1 MVEAARTMASPAA
14 IWAIVIVAVVALAF
28 WLVAIYLADRSQ
40 VRASGRARAAT
51 RPVYAGSWA
60 TGSMADEQAGEIPEQ
75 AAPEQAAPE
84 QAAPEQAASEPAEAR
99 GRHVRDEPATEGETP
114 TRVDIPAQPAAGSGR
129 HAMPAQRT
137 GDADR
142 PDHSG
147 AGRSNTG
154 RSGAGQ
160 GTPEEDQGR

>member
-60 TGSMADEQAGEIPEQ
+60 RGGSMADEQAGEIPEQ

-84 QAAPEQAASEPAEAR
+84 QAEAR

-114 TRVDIPAQPAAGSGR
+114 TRADIPAQPAAGSERPAAGSGR
-129 HAMPAQRT
+129 HAMPTQRT

-142 PDHSG
+142 AEHSNT
-147 AGRSNTG
+147 GRSGTG

>member
-1 MVEAARTMASPAA
+1 MFEAARTTASTGAT
-14 IWAIVIVAVVALAF
+14 WAIVIVSVSVLAF

-40 VRASGRARAAT
+40 VRASGRARATTWPA
-51 RPVYAGSWA
+51 YAGQWA
-60 TGSMADEQAGEIPEQ
+60 QGSMADEQAGEIPEQ
-75 AAPEQAAPE
+75 AAPEQ
-84 QAAPEQAASEPAEAR
+84 AEAR

-142 PDHSG
+142 
-147 AGRSNTG
+147 AERS
-154 RSGAGQ
+154 RAGQ

>member
-1 MVEAARTMASPAA
+1 MVEAARTTASTGA

-51 RPVYAGSWA
+51 WPVYPGPWA
-60 TGSMADEQAGEIPEQ
+60 SGSMADEQAGEIPEQ
-75 AAPEQAAPE
+75 PAP
-84 QAAPEQAASEPAEAR
+84 EPAEAR
-99 GRHVRDEPATEGETP
+99 GRHVRDEPAIEGETP

-129 HAMPAQRT
+129 HAMPTQRT

-142 PDHSG
+142 
-147 AGRSNTG
+147 AERSRT
-154 RSGAGQ
+154 GQ

>member
-1 MVEAARTMASPAA
+1 MVEAARTTASTGA

-40 VRASGRARAAT
+40 VRASGRARTAT
-51 RPVYAGSWA
+51 WPVDVSPWA
-60 TGSMADEQAGEIPEQ
+60 QGSMADEQAGEIPEQ
-75 AAPEQAAPE
+75 AAPE
-84 QAAPEQAASEPAEAR
+84 PAGAR

-129 HAMPAQRT
+129 HAMPTQRT

-142 PDHSG
+142 
-147 AGRSNTG
+147 AERS
-154 RSGAGQ
+154 RAGQ

>member
-1 MVEAARTMASPAA
+1 MVEAARTMASTGA

-51 RPVYAGSWA
+51 WPVYQGAWAG
-60 TGSMADEQAGEIPEQ
+60 GSVAGAQDVEIPGQPVHEPIVTPGGHAADEHDAQ
-75 AAPEQAAPE
+75 
-84 QAAPEQAASEPAEAR
+84 
-99 GRHVRDEPATEGETP
+99 GETP
-114 TRVDIPAQPAAGSGR
+114 TRADIPAQPGAAAAQPAAGSGR
-129 HAMPAQRT
+129 HAMPTQRT

-142 PDHSG
+142 
-147 AGRSNTG
+147 AERSRT
-154 RSGAGQ
+154 GQ

>member
-1 MVEAARTMASPAA
+1 MVEAARTTASTGA

-28 WLVAIYLADRSQ
+28 WLTAIYLADRSQ
-40 VRASGRARAAT
+40 VRASGRAGTAT
-51 RPVYAGSWA
+51 WPVYAGPWA
-60 TGSMADEQAGEIPEQ
+60 RGSMADEQAGEIPGQAAAGQAAPES

-84 QAAPEQAASEPAEAR
+84 QAEAR

-114 TRVDIPAQPAAGSGR
+114 TRVDIPTQPAAGSGR
-129 HAMPAQRT
+129 HAMPTQRT

-142 PDHSG
+142 
-147 AGRSNTG
+147 AERS
-154 RSGAGQ
+154 RAGQ

>member
-1 MVEAARTMASPAA
+1 MVEAARTTASTGA
-14 IWAIVIVAVVALAF
+14 IWAIVVVAVVALAF

-51 RPVYAGSWA
+51 WPVYEGPWA
-60 TGSMADEQAGEIPEQ
+60 RGSMADEQAGEIPEQ
-75 AAPEQAAPE
+75 AAPEQAAP
-84 QAAPEQAASEPAEAR
+84 EPAEAR

-129 HAMPAQRT
+129 HAMPSQRT

-142 PDHSG
+142 
-147 AGRSNTG
+147 AERS
-154 RSGAGQ
+154 RAGQ

>member
-1 MVEAARTMASPAA
+1 MVEAARTTASTGA

-51 RPVYAGSWA
+51 WPVYPGPWARGGMAG
-60 TGSMADEQAGEIPEQ
+60 DQAVQVPEQ
-75 AAPEQAAPE
+75 AVR
-84 QAAPEQAASEPAEAR
+84 EPADAR
-99 GRHVRDEPATEGETP
+99 GRHARDEAAAPGEAP

-129 HAMPAQRT
+129 HAMPTQRT

-142 PDHSG
+142 
-147 AGRSNTG
+147 AERSRT
-154 RSGAGQ
+154 GQ
-160 GTPEEDQGR
+160 GTPEQEDPGR

>member
-28 WLVAIYLADRSQ
+28 WLTAIYLADRSQ

-51 RPVYAGSWA
+51 WPVYAGPLA
-60 TGSMADEQAGEIPEQ
+60 RGSMADEQAGEIPEQ
-75 AAPEQAAPE
+75 AAAEQ
-84 QAAPEQAASEPAEAR
+84 AEAR

-114 TRVDIPAQPAAGSGR
+114 TRVDVPAQPDAGSGR
-129 HAMPAQRT
+129 HAMPTQRT

-142 PDHSG
+142 
-147 AGRSNTG
+147 AERS
-154 RSGAGQ
+154 RAGQ